1 MSPTPLSRYAKKLLV
16 VSLVI
21 FCVTLGNLWAALAP
35 DLVSTAQA
43 ASATAPNVQTLNTTQ
58 TLDNLVRVWLRI
70 PALEHSNVGLEI
82 MELPT
87 GKVLYSFNGNRRYT
101 PASTVKAITAACAF
115 DTLGGGYT
123 YKTSIVA
130 EGTISGTTLN
140 GNLVIVPSQNPT
152 FSRAQLQNLI
162 KDAMQAIPRISGG
175 GALTEITGQVKL
187 APTGAGDV
195 GFHQAWL
202 IEDWGRHWMPV
213 SSNLVLD
220 RNLASPGELGDAYR
234 VVDAANTHGSL
245 FDTLLNSPDGPT
257 WVFIDRLAKTALT
270 YRPRHPQAPKQPSFA
285 MANPDEY
292 NLALAEAMVR
302 RHGVRIGGMDIP
314 PGGNTNQLATHESIP
329 LSNIIKT
336 CLYESD
342 NLYAQ
347 QLLRTIG
354 FQSLK
359 AEQANSKTPD
369 KQSSMSLEARG
380 LLLMS
385 RWLAKI
391 GVNGQEVILFDGCGL
406 CRKNAVSP
414 HALDTVFKHMGGEK
428 VDGPYLSL
436 LKQNDESSVGKGNY
450 QFKTGTMESVRCI
463 AGVLK
468 TAGGQHLAVTIMV
481 NGHTPSIRNLRI
493 AQSALI
499 NQLRSIKYIGKSVP
513 KETAGSPNDLNIVE
527 STHEEVVID
536 HAAAKRTVKPA
547 PKKPK
552 AKRRH

>member
-1 MSPTPLSRYAKKLLV
+1 MSQTPLSRYAKKLFV
-16 VSLVI
+16 SSLVI
-21 FCVTLGNLWAALAP
+21 FCLTLGNLWPALAP
-35 DLVSTAQA
+35 HLVSTAQA

-58 TLDNLVRVWLRI
+58 TLDNLVRVWLKI

-101 PASTVKAITAACAF
+101 PASTVKAITAACAY

-123 YKTSIVA
+123 FKTSIIA
-130 EGTISGTTLN
+130 EGTITGTTLN

-220 RNLASPGELGDAYR
+220 RNLASPGELGDSYR
-234 VVDAANTHGSL
+234 VVDAVNTHGSL

-257 WVFIDRLAKTALT
+257 WVYIDRSAKTALT

-314 PGGNTNQLATHESIP
+314 PSGNTYQLATHESIP

-336 CLYESD
+336 CLHESD

-359 AEQANSKTPD
+359 AEQANSKSPD

-380 LLLMS
+380 LLAMS

-428 VDGPYLSL
+428 VDGPYLNL

-463 AGVLK
+463 AGVLE
-468 TAGGQHLAVTIMV
+468 TAGRQHLAVTIMV

-499 NQLRSIKYIGKSVP
+499 NQLRSIKYIGKSIP
-513 KETAGSPNDLNIVE
+513 KEPAGSPNDPNIVE

-536 HAAAKRTVKPA
+536 HAAAKRTVKPVA
-547 PKKPK
+547 KKPR
-552 AKRRH
+552 AKRKH